1 MFCAYLVYSCAQPAG
16 QETVLKAGVENIRI
30 YVDGEAVAEHV
41 RAYEHGKEISE
52 LAHYLPLLERKPR
65 SILQARLVQHVLS
78 QKLLHLL

>member
-1 MFCAYLVYSCAQPAG
+1 M
-16 QETVLKAGVENIRI
+16 ENIRI

-41 RAYEHGKEISE
+41 RAYEHGKEILE

>member
-16 QETVLKAGVENIRI
+16 QETVLKAG
-30 YVDGEAVAEHV
+30 GEAVAEYV